1 MTAPFAPARADNG
14 ILRRTARFVATVILL
29 TAVYLAVSLPFK
41 FALELIPGFTDIRP
55 VACLQPIFGVFFG
68 IPGCLAFGVGNL
80 ITDAMSDSLR
90 WSSIAG
96 FVANVGNPLLF
107 CLLWWRL
114 RNGVF
119 DLRTG
124 RNIALL
130 AGLSFTCACL
140 QSLVISVA
148 VAAAYPDV
156 DVLLFALS
164 VVGNHTVF
172 PVLFGAPIAILM
184 QEEMGKDPRG
194 LGGRFRL
201 ANTPA

>member
-1 MTAPFAPARADNG
+1 MTAPFAPARADSG
-14 ILRRTARFVATVILL
+14 ILRRTVRFIATVILL

-55 VACLQPIFGVFFG
+55 VACLQPIF
-68 IPGCLAFGVGNL
+68 
-80 ITDAMSDSLR
+80 
-90 WSSIAG
+90 
-96 FVANVGNPLLF
+96 
-107 CLLWWRL
+107 
-114 RNGVF
+114 GVF

-172 PVLFGAPIAILM
+172 PVLFGAPIAILL

>member
-1 MTAPFAPARADNG
+1 MTAPFAPARADRG
-14 ILRRTARFVATVILL
+14 ILRRTVRFVATVILL

-68 IPGCLAFGVGNL
+68 IGNL
-80 ITDAMSDSLR
+80 INDAMSDSLR

-114 RNGVF
+114 RDGVF

-148 VAAAYPDV
+148 VAAAYRDV
-156 DVLLFALS
+156 NVLLFALS
-164 VVGNHTVF
+164 VRMCGRYKRQQCEF
-172 PVLFGAPIAILM
+172 ADRCRPERKPSVLEGVVP
-184 QEEMGKDPRG
+184 
-194 LGGRFRL
+194 
-201 ANTPA
+201 